1 MVTNGRGFLCGQKV
15 KWIRMKAKRIAA
27 LACLGLLS
35 SCAKPRPPRALLPG
49 SLLVTYYGNP
59 LSKKMG
65 ILGQLPPTEMM
76 NRLADTARMW
86 QRADPGARIRPGL
99 ELIAVVASG
108 KPEGGSYCLR
118 TPRPVIEE
126 VLRWARRRGWLL
138 VLDIQPGH
146 STVRSQIEYL
156 RPYLERPD
164 VELALDPEFE
174 MSRGGRPG
182 TRIGGS
188 DAEDVNVAI
197 IELSDIVRARHLP
210 PKLLL
215 VHRFTDGMLRRRD
228 RIRLDPRVQVAMVM
242 DGFGTPGLKT
252 AIYRRE
258 IADRPVEYA
267 GIKLFY
273 KNDKPMLTP
282 AQVLALKPRP
292 SVIIY
297 Q

>member
-1 MVTNGRGFLCGQKV
+1 VG
-15 KWIRMKAKRIAA
+15 IKRVAELAA
-27 LACLGLLS
+27 ALGLLS
-35 SCAKPRPPRALLPG
+35 SCARPKAPKALLPG
-49 SLLVTYYGNP
+49 SLVVTYYGNP
-59 LSKKMG
+59 LSRQMG
-65 ILGQLPPTEMM
+65 ILGALPPREMT
-76 NRLADTARMW
+76 NRLADTARAW
-86 QRADPGARIRPGL
+86 QAADPSAVVRPGL
-99 ELIAVVASG
+99 ELIAVVASN

-126 VLRWARRRGWLL
+126 VIGWARRRGWLV
-138 VLDIQPGH
+138 VLDIQPGR
-146 STVRSQIEYL
+146 STVLSQIDYL

-174 MSRGGRPG
+174 MPRGARPG
-182 TRIGGS
+182 ARIGRS

-197 IELSDIVRARHLP
+197 IELAKIVAERRLP

-242 DGFGTPGLKT
+242 DGFGTPGLKK

-258 IADRPVEYA
+258 IERRPVEYA

-282 AQVLALKPRP
+282 AQVLGLEPRP
-292 SVIIY
+292 SVVIY